1 MWEASKF
8 FLDQAKYTIKR
19 NSDKKSIFYK
29 DICPK
34 SELEVKEVKIIL
46 LKEMKNKKSCK
57 HKNQERIDYGTNKCL
72 DCNRFISTL
81 MDDKWLM
88 KNKIKP

>member
-1 MWEASKF
+1 
-8 FLDQAKYTIKR
+8 
-19 NSDKKSIFYK
+19 
-29 DICPK
+29 
-34 SELEVKEVKIIL
+34 
-46 LKEMKNKKSCK
+46 MKNKKSCK